1 MYWIIIERTEWLTVH
16 HDTDHLQYGLETADA
31 RHTKWGWFTFCPWSW
46 PPLQVQAH
54 AAWLKALVQCLR
66 RLLGGTCGAKNVYSD
81 DVFTITSLCIIVI
94 IWREISV
101 ESSWKYRQL
110 NPSYQIRKVVPVT
123 ILTIPH
129 HTNRTVLKKS
139 TLKWRLKHVTK
150 GRIASFQYKHR
161 NQWTCYVEK
170 NCFHLVKID
179 NHNNKSDVNVK
190 TS

>member
-1 MYWIIIERTEWLTVH
+1 MTNCTSWQRPSPVRF
-16 HDTDHLQYGLETADA
+16 GN
-31 RHTKWGWFTFCPWSW
+31 RKWGRFTLCPWSW

-94 IWREISV
+94 IWRGISA

-110 NPSYQIRKVVPVT
+110 NRSYQIRTVVPVT

-129 HTNRTVLKKS
+129 HTNRTVLKKKEVLWS
-139 TLKWRLKHVTK
+139 DDWNMLQRVELLPFSINTEISEHVMLKLTVS
-150 GRIASFQYKHR
+150 I
-161 NQWTCYVEK
+161 
-170 NCFHLVKID
+170 
-179 NHNNKSDVNVK
+179 
-190 TS
+190 